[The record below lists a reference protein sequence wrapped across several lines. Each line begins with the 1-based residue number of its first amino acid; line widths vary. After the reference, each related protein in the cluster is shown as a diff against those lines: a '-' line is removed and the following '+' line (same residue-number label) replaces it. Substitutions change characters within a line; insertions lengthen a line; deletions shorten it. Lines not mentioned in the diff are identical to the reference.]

1 MLDNTLETVA
11 IGLSAF
17 PYEDIDEYLYF
28 LQYGGH
34 AMKTACASDAQAV
47 LYLFSVIGC
56 CIDSKGYP
64 NERKGNHFIGIE
76 AFTEIEDGNK

>member
-1 MLDNTLETVA
+1 MLYNILKTVVT
-11 IGLSAF
+11 GLSAF

-47 LYLFSVIGC
+47 LYLFSVIGG

-64 NERKGNHFIGIE
+64 NERKGN
-76 AFTEIEDGNK
+76 

>member
-1 MLDNTLETVA
+1 MLGIQNYKSFVRKEILMS
-11 IGLSAF
+11 ICI
-17 PYEDIDEYLYF
+17 Y

-34 AMKTACASDAQAV
+34 AMKTACANDAQAV
-47 LYLFSVIGC
+47 LYLFSVIGY

>member
-28 LQYGGH
+28 LQCGGH

-76 AFTEIEDGNK
+76 AFTEIEDGDK